1 MVDSS
6 SEFSMISGNISNVGF
21 NKKSIGC
28 SSTLVNTTEQ
38 RPSQKLHRTPSSRFD
53 TRRSKKSRKA
63 KRGGCVVTDSAEDGL
78 SVAEQGKTKKRAAK
92 RSIKLKKVKERA
104 SGQRNKNNTIRSVPI
119 PKNKSDVDAFLD
131 DIFNRALDSSQVEGN
146 RATARKI
153 QDKIKG
159 GGGGFVRNDE
169 AVRYWDLEWRKPE
182 AGLAGKIKGGA
193 PKASGNDS
201 SYYSQFY
208 ASNSDVIAK
217 EKAIMGEGQMVSA
230 WDSGEG
236 QVASPVTSQCVLK
249 QVKLPKSDIQARA
262 KTVRIGKVRWP
273 PPIKESELFENEI
286 QR

>member
-1 MVDSS
+1 
-6 SEFSMISGNISNVGF
+6 
-21 NKKSIGC
+21 
-28 SSTLVNTTEQ
+28 
-38 RPSQKLHRTPSSRFD
+38 
-53 TRRSKKSRKA
+53 
-63 KRGGCVVTDSAEDGL
+63 VVTDSAEDGV
-78 SVAEQGKTKKRAAK
+78 SVGKTKKRAAK

-104 SGQRNKNNTIRSVPI
+104 SCGGGQKNKNNNTIRSVPI

-159 GGGGFVRNDE
+159 GGVGNDE

-182 AGLAGKIKGGA
+182 AGLAGRIKGGA
-193 PKASGNDS
+193 PKVGGNDS

-208 ASNSDVIAK
+208 ASNSDVVAAK
-217 EKAIMGEGQMVSA
+217 EKAIMGEGQMVSV
-230 WDSGEG
+230 WESGEG
-236 QVASPVTSQCVLK
+236 QIASPVTSQCVLK
-249 QVKLPKSDIQARA
+249 QLKLPKSDIQARA